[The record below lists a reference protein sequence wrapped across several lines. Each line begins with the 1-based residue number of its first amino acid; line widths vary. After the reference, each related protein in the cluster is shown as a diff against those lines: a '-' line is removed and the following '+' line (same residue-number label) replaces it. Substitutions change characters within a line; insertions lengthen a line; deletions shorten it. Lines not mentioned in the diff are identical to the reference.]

1 MLSYLRTYFA
11 LMIISRGSENC
22 KNPFSGIKV
31 PYVES
36 EPRRALTE
44 EEVALITDNW
54 RGARMG
60 LAAMIMLYAGL
71 RIGEVLALEWTD
83 IDFAEHT
90 ITVFRCCSPFAF
102 FIVLYGVYH
111 KQKKKGDI
119 RQKFLDSLKQDNEK
133 RIRLLLR
140 GFAH

>member
-1 MLSYLRTYFA
+1 
-11 LMIISRGSENC
+11 MIISRGSENC

-60 LAAMIMLYAGL
+60 LAAMTMLYAGL

-102 FIVLYGVYH
+102 FLLCYMVCITN
-111 KQKKKGDI
+111 KKRREIFDKSSSI
-119 RQKFLDSLKQDNEK
+119 R
-133 RIRLLLR
+133 
-140 GFAH
+140 

>member
-1 MLSYLRTYFA
+1 
-11 LMIISRGSENC
+11 MIISRGSENC

-102 FIVLYGVYH
+102 FYCAIWSVS
-111 KQKKKGDI
+111 QTKKEGRYSTKVPRFAKT
-119 RQKFLDSLKQDNEK
+119 RQ
-133 RIRLLLR
+133 
-140 GFAH
+140 

>member
-60 LAAMIMLYAGL
+60 LAAMTMLYAGL

-102 FIVLYGVYH
+102 FYCAIWSVS
-111 KQKKKGDI
+111 QTKKEGRCTCQVKV
-119 RQKFLDSLKQDNEK
+119 DNRK
-133 RIRLLLR
+133 RN
-140 GFAH
+140 

>member
-1 MLSYLRTYFA
+1 
-11 LMIISRGSENC
+11 MIISRGSENC

-44 EEVALITDNW
+44 EEVAPITDNW

-102 FIVLYGVYH
+102 FYCAIWSVS
-111 KQKKKGDI
+111 QTKKEGRYSTKVPRFAKT
-119 RQKFLDSLKQDNEK
+119 RQ
-133 RIRLLLR
+133 
-140 GFAH
+140 